1 MGLGGSQRGRGTDK
15 ASIRGFGDP
24 DGECYQQMRPP
35 GKGGGGQSQA
45 GRGLGCWVGM
55 ESRETE
61 RLRELQ
67 SEQDKATKWSAGQ

>member
-1 MGLGGSQRGRGTDK
+1 
-15 ASIRGFGDP
+15 
-24 DGECYQQMRPP
+24 MRPP

-61 RLRELQ
+61 RLDPSAVGTMRVRLRELQ
-67 SEQDKATKWSAGQ
+67 SEQDKATNWSAG